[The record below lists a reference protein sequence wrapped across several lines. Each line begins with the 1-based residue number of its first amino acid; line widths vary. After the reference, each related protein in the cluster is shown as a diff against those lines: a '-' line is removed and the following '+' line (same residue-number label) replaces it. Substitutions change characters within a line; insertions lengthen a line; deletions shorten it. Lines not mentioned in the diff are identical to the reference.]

1 MKSFALWVDLMMYES
16 VRLSV
21 TEFVSL
27 KMGLKGTPWNFLV
40 CSLPLVQ
47 FLHSGAKPLVCDV
60 ELYVQ

>member
-40 CSLPLVQ
+40 CSLPTVFSSVFTQWGKAPCL
-47 FLHSGAKPLVCDV
+47 
-60 ELYVQ
+60 